1 MLVTLAGILAY
12 LVTSSSSVG
21 SSVSGEVENTR
32 QEASNILKSQ
42 FGTFRTFIRDD
53 VWTRW
58 NVVYTGKVLNFNPG
72 NKSVIIH
79 QRLCF

>member
-1 MLVTLAGILAY
+1 MKAQTSVEFLLLLAAMLVTLAGILAY

-42 FGTFRTFIRDD
+42 FGTFRTFLRDGTLGCGGT
-53 VWTRW
+53 WSTLEK
-58 NVVYTGKVLNFNPG
+58 Y
-72 NKSVIIH
+72 
-79 QRLCF
+79 